1 MKTILALVASVV
13 LAVAGLTSAVAKP
26 GALPQ
31 APAPALQPSAP
42 PLAPVDNT
50 IPVADIYGQHL
61 DAHDG
66 GLMDGRDGWIY
77 AYGTSYGC
85 GFAWQTPGAPYCG
98 IKIYRTKDL
107 RNYEPA
113 GSFLGQ
119 YAFDPSGT
127 YWQSL
132 CDGNGYG
139 CFSPSMVYNPNTNL
153 FDLWINSPDGY
164 RVLESS
170 TAYGPFVNVSRPTMT
185 FDRGGNSEGVKFGDA
200 AVYMDGNTCY
210 LTYTVIG
217 NAPYVSNRHDLAITA
232 LDSTCRNPQGPVITM
247 GLDMVEAPA
256 TFKGPD
262 GHWYTTYSAPA
273 CPYCGTPMG
282 IANGG
287 ATPLAAW
294 SNYRYLISDGCQ
306 GQGSSVDVVT
316 SPTTGQKVWVQ
327 SIDRWDSP
335 GNGIPGAKNQTKAN
349 DFWAHLTFTAN
360 GGTAIDAY
368 TCQATWTL

>member
-1 MKTILALVASVV
+1 MKRILTLIFGVLMGLSSGVSLVADPTIL
-13 LAVAGLTSAVAKP
+13 
-26 GALPQ
+26 
-31 APAPALQPSAP
+31 P
-42 PLAPVDNT
+42 PRAAVDNSQP
-50 IPVADIYGQHL
+50 IMDIYGQHL

-77 AYGTSYGC
+77 SYGTSYGC

-98 IKIYRTKDL
+98 IKVYRTHDL
-107 RNYEPA
+107 RRWEPA
-113 GSFLGQ
+113 GAFLGQ
-119 YAFDPSGT
+119 YAFNAGT
-127 YWQSL
+127 DYWQSL

-139 CFSPSMVYNPNTNL
+139 CFSPTMVYNPNTNL
-153 FDLWINSPDGY
+153 FVLWINSPDGY

-170 TAYGPFVNVSRPTMT
+170 TAHGPFVNPSQPVLT
-185 FDRGGNSEGVKFGDA
+185 FDRGGNSEGVKYGDA
-200 AVYMDGNTCY
+200 DVFMDGPNCY

-217 NAPYVSNRHDLAITA
+217 NAPYVSNRHDLAVTA
-232 LDSTCRNPQGPVITM
+232 LDSTCRNPVGQAVAM

-282 IANGG
+282 ITNGAG
-287 ATPLAAW
+287 PMGPW
-294 SNYRYLISDGCQ
+294 SNYRYLIPDGCR
-306 GQGSSVDVVT
+306 GQGSDVDVVT
-316 SPTTGQKVWVQ
+316 SPTTGQKVWIQ

-335 GNGIPGAKNQTKAN
+335 GNGIPGARNQTKAN
-349 DFWAHLTFTAN
+349 DFWAHLTFNAN

-368 TCQATWTL
+368 TCESSWTF